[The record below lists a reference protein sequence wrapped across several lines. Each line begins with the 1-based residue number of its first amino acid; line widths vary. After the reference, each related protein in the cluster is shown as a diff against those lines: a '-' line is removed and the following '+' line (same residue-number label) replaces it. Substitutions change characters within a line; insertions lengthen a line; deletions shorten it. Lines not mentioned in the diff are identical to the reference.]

1 MFFLCHGI
9 VSASLSAQ
17 ELLRSVMKSDS
28 RIRYATICD
37 MEGVVLGTEI
47 REGVTPLLN
56 EDEHREAVVYAINAM
71 KIRQK
76 LSAKLGKNQ
85 YVLAVYDNLCR
96 LTMPIGDKYML
107 LITWTPETT
116 LDVLK
121 NIRNA
126 IK

>member
-1 MFFLCHGI
+1 
-9 VSASLSAQ
+9 
-17 ELLRSVMKSDS
+17 MKCDS

-96 LTMPIGDKYML
+96 LTMPIGDKDML
-107 LITWTPETT
+107 LETGRAEAR
-116 LDVLK
+116 LHVLMK
-121 NIRNA
+121 TRVPLQ
-126 IK
+126 